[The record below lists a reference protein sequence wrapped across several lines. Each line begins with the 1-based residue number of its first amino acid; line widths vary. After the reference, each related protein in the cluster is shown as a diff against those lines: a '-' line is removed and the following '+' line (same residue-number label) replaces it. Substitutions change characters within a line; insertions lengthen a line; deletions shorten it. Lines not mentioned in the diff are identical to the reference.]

1 MFVWS
6 KLSALQ
12 WSDAWEER
20 FTGIAGVTT
29 VITQFVGRKTV
40 RVEVFC
46 ERKSDALTI
55 QKGFGGNVREV
66 KKQNWAAMAPE
77 PPEPL
82 KVRNKLVICTAK
94 TDKEI
99 AKFAKQFPGREIIG
113 VPAELAFGTGHHET
127 TSTVLRLLADEAAR
141 WNKARRKW
149 TVCDLGCGTGILG
162 IAAAKLG
169 ASKVWGCDFDPQ
181 AVRVSKEN
189 VVRNKVDLVTF
200 AKADVLNW
208 QPKQKY
214 DLVAANIFHDVLNAA
229 FPAILSAVADDGVV
243 LISGILNT
251 QADECLAMGRKAGLV
266 FDQVM
271 TKGKWVTARGMKQ

>member
-55 QKGFGGNVREV
+55 QKGFGGSVREV

-141 WNKARRKW
+141 WNKAGRKW